1 MQSRF
6 IQSAGSIFN
15 ELFTIEVFFLSWS
28 TGPDRVIINA
38 IIFEEFDEEV
48 NDDPLRLP
56 VDVLR
61 VAFLS
66 ALE

>member
-1 MQSRF
+1 
-6 IQSAGSIFN
+6 
-15 ELFTIEVFFLSWS
+15 
-28 TGPDRVIINA
+28 VIINA